1 MDKGKIFVGQT
12 DGNYLIRMSGD
23 VRVTLCASLNHYV
36 ESIFGDQNVKSV
48 LVDLLETQGVDST
61 TLGLLT
67 KLALLSQRH
76 YGIVPLIFCDDPG
89 ILKTLESMSL
99 DELFTVIREA
109 PPGSDK
115 AGPLDELICD
125 KSDEAEARRSVL
137 EAHRLLVE
145 VNPQCEPEFIDLIR
159 YLEDE
164 VSKQG

>member
-1 MDKGKIFVGQT
+1 
-12 DGNYLIRMSGD
+12 MSGD

-36 ESIFGDQNVKSV
+36 ESIFGDRNVKSV

-67 KLALLSQRH
+67 KLALLSKRY
-76 YGIVPLIFCDDPG
+76 YGIVPLLFCDNPD
-89 ILKTLESMSL
+89 ILKTLEAMSL

-109 PPGSDK
+109 PAGSDK
-115 AGPLDELICD
+115 AGPLDELTCD

-145 VNPQCEPEFIDLIR
+145 VNPQCEPEFIDLIS

-164 VSKQG
+164 VSKQS